1 MGRENGFT
9 ALRLFAA
16 VLVLFTHGYVLGRSS
31 PDPVMVLTGLL
42 PASTFG
48 VDMFFAI
55 SGFLICGSLRRQP
68 DALHYLRNRFLRIFP
83 ALLVVCLLS
92 VFVLGP
98 WLTTAEHYWSEPGT
112 FAYLLNATIYGW
124 QPFLPGVFTQNGTA
138 VVNGSLWTLPMETTC
153 YLLLLLIGW
162 CGALNWRGMSVIVL
176 AAYLL
181 NLFTVF
187 PRGVTL
193 FQYSGALEL
202 YYLNRF
208 VILFAGGS
216 LIQLIGRPWAVS
228 APVTL
233 VAGLLVLAAL
243 LLGQHDWRYFPAIYL
258 LAWPWFVISLAY
270 RLKGLSGLDRFD
282 ISYGIYLYS
291 FPMQQ
296 AIIQWMHG
304 GAEPM
309 VVNLMALAA
318 TVVLAGASW
327 FLIERPAL
335 SLKGRAVTAKAAAP
349 LAAPAGS
356 VLRS

>member
-153 YLLLLLIGW
+153 
-162 CGALNWRGMSVIVL
+162 C
-176 AAYLL
+176 
-181 NLFTVF
+181 
-187 PRGVTL
+187 
-193 FQYSGALEL
+193 
-202 YYLNRF
+202 
-208 VILFAGGS
+208 
-216 LIQLIGRPWAVS
+216 
-228 APVTL
+228 
-233 VAGLLVLAAL
+233 
-243 LLGQHDWRYFPAIYL
+243 
-258 LAWPWFVISLAY
+258 
-270 RLKGLSGLDRFD
+270 
-282 ISYGIYLYS
+282 
-291 FPMQQ
+291 
-296 AIIQWMHG
+296 
-304 GAEPM
+304 
-309 VVNLMALAA
+309 
-318 TVVLAGASW
+318 
-327 FLIERPAL
+327 
-335 SLKGRAVTAKAAAP
+335 
-349 LAAPAGS
+349 
-356 VLRS
+356 